1 MRLFILFT
9 ALVPMVS
16 TAQTWIHSG
25 QPAQL
30 VQLFTSEG
38 CSSCPPAD
46 RYLSQFRTHS
56 GLWESVIPTAYH
68 VDYWDYIGWKDRFA
82 NPAFSQKQR
91 LYRSYGVLGSVYT
104 PGFVVDGQEWK
115 GFFYRSQRNLPVS
128 DASDAKTLTLT
139 NRDSNY
145 SLSYSDNG
153 EYVATIV
160 WLALDETTEVKR
172 GENRGRTLKHDF
184 VVLEEQQRLGKGK
197 WSFIPNEI
205 KGADA
210 VAVWLTK
217 RGEFQPVQT
226 VAGYLDPN

>member
-1 MRLFILFT
+1 MRTFTLLLALAPFSLF
-9 ALVPMVS
+9 
-16 TAQTWIHSG
+16 AQTWSHSG

-46 RYLSQFRTHS
+46 RYLSKFKGHS
-56 GLWESVIPTAYH
+56 GLWEEVIPTAYH

-115 GFFYRSQRNLPVS
+115 GFFYRSQRKLPLS
-128 DASDAKTLTLT
+128 SAPDAKTLKLV
-139 NRDSNY
+139 NQDMNY
-145 SLSYSDNG
+145 SLSFSDRS

-172 GENRGRTLKHDF
+172 GENRGRTLSHDF
-184 VVLEEQQRLGKGK
+184 VVLEEQQKLGKGE
-197 WSFIPNEI
+197 WTFMPNDI
-205 KGADA
+205 QGADA

-226 VAGYLDPN
+226 VAGYLDRN

>member
-1 MRLFILFT
+1 MRTLTLLLALAPFTLF
-9 ALVPMVS
+9 
-16 TAQTWIHSG
+16 AQTWSHSG

-46 RYLSQFRTHS
+46 RYLSKFKGHS
-56 GLWESVIPTAYH
+56 GLWEEVIPTAYH

-115 GFFYRSQRNLPVS
+115 GFFYRSQRKLPLS
-128 DASDAKTLTLT
+128 SAPDAKTLTLV
-139 NRDSNY
+139 NQNMDYR
-145 SLSYSDNG
+145 LRFSDNS

-172 GENRGRTLKHDF
+172 GENRGRTLSTI
-184 VVLEEQQRLGKGK
+184 L
-197 WSFIPNEI
+197 WC
-205 KGADA
+205 
-210 VAVWLTK
+210 
-217 RGEFQPVQT
+217 
-226 VAGYLDPN
+226 